1 MAKSVSDERVSR
13 ETPVREHMHAQRVE
27 WRIQQGGN
35 WLLFTIVV
43 IALLGGF
50 SDGWLSETSITNR
63 EKSLTIEYQR
73 FLRAESDEP
82 FALRIQGPKNQPVT
96 LTFGG
101 DFPDRFVLQTLQPQP
116 VVAHTGQHTLTL
128 TFPPTPDGA
137 HAVWMVTQPQSA
149 GRLSSIVTL
158 NGASPVHL
166 TQWVYP

>member
-101 DFPDRFVLQTLQPQP
+101 DLPDRFVLQTLQPQP
-116 VVAHTGQHTLTL
+116 VVAHTGQHTLML

-149 GRLSSIVTL
+149 GRLSSTVTL

>member
-1 MAKSVSDERVSR
+1 MAKSVSDEYASR
-13 ETPVREHMHAQRVE
+13 ETPVREHMHAQRIE

-35 WLLFTIVV
+35 WLLYAIVV

-50 SDGWLSETSITNR
+50 SDGWLSKTSATNP
-63 EKSLTIEYQR
+63 EKSLTVEYQR

-96 LTFGG
+96 LDFGG
-101 DFPDRFVLQTLQPQP
+101 DFPDHVVLQTLQPQP
-116 VVAHTGQHTLTL
+116 VIAHTGRHTLTL

-137 HAVWMVTQPQSA
+137 HAVWIVTQPQSA
-149 GRLSSIVTL
+149 GRLASTVTL
-158 NGASPVHL
+158 EGASPVRL

>member
-101 DFPDRFVLQTLQPQP
+101 DLPDRFVLQTLQPQP

-149 GRLSSIVTL
+149 GRLSSTVTL

>member
-1 MAKSVSDERVSR
+1 MAKSVCDERASR
-13 ETPVREHMHAQRVE
+13 EVPVREHMHAQRVE

-35 WLLFTIVV
+35 WLLFAIVL

-50 SDGWLSETSITNR
+50 SDGWLSETSATNR
-63 EKSLTIEYQR
+63 EKSLTVEYQR

-96 LTFGG
+96 LTFSG
-101 DFPDRFVLQTLQPQP
+101 DFPDNLTLQTLQPQP
-116 VVAHTGQHTLTL
+116 LITHTGQHTLTL
-128 TFPPTPDGA
+128 TFAPTADGA

-149 GRLSSIVTL
+149 GRLTSAVTL
-158 NGASPVHL
+158 QGASPVHL

>member
-1 MAKSVSDERVSR
+1 MAKSISDERVSR

-101 DFPDRFVLQTLQPQP
+101 DLPDRFVLQTLQPQP

-149 GRLSSIVTL
+149 GRLSSTVTL

>member
-101 DFPDRFVLQTLQPQP
+101 ALPDRFVLQTLQPQP

-149 GRLSSIVTL
+149 GRLSSTVTL

>member
-1 MAKSVSDERVSR
+1 MDKIVSDEGASR
-13 ETPVREHMHAQRVE
+13 DTPVREHMHAQRIE

-35 WLLFTIVV
+35 WLLFAIVA

-50 SDGWLSETSITNR
+50 SDGCLSETSATNQ
-63 EKSLTIEYQR
+63 EKSLTVEYQR

-96 LTFGG
+96 VAFSG

-116 VVAHTGQHTLTL
+116 VVTHTGQHSLTL
-128 TFPPTPDGA
+128 TFAPTPDGA
-137 HAVWMVTQPQSA
+137 HAVWIVTQPQSA
-149 GRLSSIVTL
+149 GRATSTVTL
-158 NGASPVHL
+158 AGASPVHL

>member
-82 FALRIQGPKNQPVT
+82 FALRIQGPKNQPVM

-101 DFPDRFVLQTLQPQP
+101 DLPDRFVLQTLQPQP

-149 GRLSSIVTL
+149 GRLSSTVTL

>member
-101 DFPDRFVLQTLQPQP
+101 DLPDRFVLQTLQPQP
-116 VVAHTGQHTLTL
+116 LVAHTGQHTLTL

-149 GRLSSIVTL
+149 GRLSSTVTL